1 MNIYMIAN
9 VKMPVSQNMLQ
20 KISEKYM
27 GKEEQQKG
35 IALTYRAKK
44 L

>member
-1 MNIYMIAN
+1 
-9 VKMPVSQNMLQ
+9 MLQ
-20 KISEKYM
+20 KLSVKYT

-35 IALTYRAKK
+35 IALTKMYRAKK

>member
-1 MNIYMIAN
+1 
-9 VKMPVSQNMLQ
+9 MPASQNMLQ
-20 KISEKYM
+20 KFSEKYM

-35 IALTYRAKK
+35 IALMKTYRAKK

>member
-1 MNIYMIAN
+1 
-9 VKMPVSQNMLQ
+9 MPVSQNMLQ

-27 GKEEQQKG
+27 GKEEQQKR
-35 IALTYRAKK
+35 IALTKTYRAKK